1 MAFKRRTILA
11 QIQQHETVVGAGVE
25 LSGNLESAGNIQIN
39 GAFSGI
45 VKADGDVIVSASGRV
60 DAPIDAKNATIAGI
74 VNGNINVLKELDILE
89 TGKVFGDIT
98 CKVLSVQPGAA
109 FSGRCVMHTK
119 LPEQEIVKPTYEIG
133 E

>member
-109 FSGRCVMHTK
+109 FFRPLRNAH
-119 LPEQEIVKPTYEIG
+119 
-133 E
+133 